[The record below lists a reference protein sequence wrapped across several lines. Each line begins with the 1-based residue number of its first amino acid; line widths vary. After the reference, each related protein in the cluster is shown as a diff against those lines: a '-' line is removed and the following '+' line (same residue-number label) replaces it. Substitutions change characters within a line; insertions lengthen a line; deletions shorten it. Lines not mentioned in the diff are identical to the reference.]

1 MSSLLEEPSAFAF
14 SSCRWRRNHKLG
26 VKGGVRVQSKL
37 VVLLHV
43 SAVVQVELLSLV
55 VDGGLSPKSSPL
67 VAQATD
73 DATLSGDEYDNI
85 LLLAHLGWRARPTV
99 SAHERLLRRASSIR
113 MLNSLLILDGVLTM
127 VQLVQEAVGDDG
139 SSALPAARCPESVSF
154 GV

>member
-1 MSSLLEEPSAFAF
+1 M
-14 SSCRWRRNHKLG
+14 
-26 VKGGVRVQSKL
+26 RVQSKL

-55 VDGGLSPKSSPL
+55 VDGVLSPKSSPL

-99 SAHERLLRRASSIR
+99 SAHERLLRRASIR